1 MRHAA
6 GHAVAAVSQCTLA
19 LLSYNYK
26 SLLLVI
32 VPHLSMVRQCKR
44 GFPCKQI
51 TDAYAKMDK
60 NAAGTL
66 STSHHYVTSNNKPP
80 VKQAM

>member
-1 MRHAA
+1 MGHALRHAA
-6 GHAVAAVSQCTLA
+6 GHAVAAMSQCTLA
-19 LLSYNYK
+19 LLSYNK

-51 TDAYAKMDK
+51 TDAYPKMDK
-60 NAAGTL
+60 NAA
-66 STSHHYVTSNNKPP
+66 
-80 VKQAM
+80 